1 MDENS
6 KLIQPSDIT
15 VQSYQSQSVS
25 NQLQDQSNDAS
36 GLSDKKASS
45 YEKLNN
51 FLLKDMSP
59 LKDVESSLENT
70 QVMLE
75 DQLKDEDNKIFKQL
89 DDLRFGSLS
98 RKLANVKQ
106 EST

>member
-1 MDENS
+1 
-6 KLIQPSDIT
+6 
-15 VQSYQSQSVS
+15 
-25 NQLQDQSNDAS
+25 
-36 GLSDKKASS
+36 
-45 YEKLNN
+45 
-51 FLLKDMSP
+51 MSP

-98 RKLANVKQ
+98 RQLANVKQ